1 MTRTAWYALLNI
13 IATIT
18 GGWTRSATNTEQ
30 SRAALSVVAA
40 FTGAW
45 VFWFVFYIPYLVIF
59 WQIHVVMS
67 LFSAVW
73 FVYIIKWQC
82 TIRRRHVV
90 LIGAACVTAYFIYAG
105 IMIFS
110 LLIL

>member
-1 MTRTAWYALLNI
+1 MA
-13 IATIT
+13 
-18 GGWTRSATNTEQ
+18 NTEQ

-45 VFWFVFYIPYLVIF
+45 VFWFVLFIPYLAIT

-73 FVYIIKWQC
+73 IVYVIKWQR

-90 LIGAACVTAYFIYAG
+90 LIGTACVIAYSIYG
-105 IMIFS
+105 IIMLFS
-110 LLIL
+110 LLVF